1 MTQLRQ
7 VQKPT
12 HHMAEREN
20 GGRVEGCEACVTA
33 PDRYALVDER
43 EMAVWARS
51 DEAQLGGQLSNH
63 REQQKYS

>member
-1 MTQLRQ
+1 
-7 VQKPT
+7 
-12 HHMAEREN
+12 MAEREN